1 MARIANGVSQLHGH
15 VSRDMWKDC
24 SGICTIKAITNAQNQ
39 KFWIDKEI
47 ESAFKKGDP
56 ERLLSRKKELKKELF
71 RVVADQTGRLFDEDI
86 ITIVWAR
93 RFAAYKRADLIMH
106 DFEQFRELVA
116 NKKYPVQIIW
126 AGKPYPE
133 DTASIDR
140 FNRIFYLTKEFANCA
155 VLTGYELNLS
165 GLLKKG
171 SDVWLNNPKM
181 YREAS
186 GTSGMTAAMNG
197 SINLSIP
204 DGWIPE
210 FANHGKNCFLINPAP
225 DEKTQEEK
233 DLIESKNLMKVLTE
247 ELLPIYYSKPK
258 EWAGIMNRALKDVL
272 PKFGSNR
279 MAAEYYEQL
288 YGLK

>member
-1 MARIANGVSQLHGH
+1 
-15 VSRDMWKDC
+15 
-24 SGICTIKAITNAQNQ
+24 
-39 KFWIDKEI
+39 
-47 ESAFKKGDP
+47 
-56 ERLLSRKKELKKELF
+56 
-71 RVVADQTGRLFDEDI
+71 
-86 ITIVWAR
+86 
-93 RFAAYKRADLIMH
+93 
-106 DFEQFRELVA
+106 
-116 NKKYPVQIIW
+116 
-126 AGKPYPE
+126 
-133 DTASIDR
+133 
-140 FNRIFYLTKEFANCA
+140 

-233 DLIESKNLMKVLTE
+233 DLIESTNLMKVLTDE
-247 ELLPIYYSKPK
+247 VLPVYYSKPK
-258 EWAGIMNRALKDVL
+258 EWAAIMHRALKDVL